1 MGAWGD
7 AATVTPE
14 LNHTMMIA
22 GDLGESLVQA
32 AAGYESVADMLLA
45 ELTAMGLNTS
55 TTAAVA
61 WQGPAGEMYELT
73 AAQFCAICATV
84 SAWVRIGQT
93 QAAEVAAAHAAAV
106 EMMIPAEACVTNRVT
121 QGGLVS
127 TNWFGQNFPGIYAL
141 DHQYYGHFW
150 VTNALARTQYGQTA
164 WTALA
169 AISEPAPFT
178 AMAPDPAAPAEGV
191 AESAGQNVMQVST
204 QSMTQTAETSGN
216 LASGG
221 GSGGGMSSFAG
232 QAVGMFS
239 QAGSMLGQAPQAL
252 QQFPS
257 MLGQAPSMFSGLL
270 GPLMSGANGASPVGA
285 LGGEAAGALA
295 GPAAGG
301 GLAGGGGLLST
312 PTSVATSLVRPANS
326 FSPPNAPTL
335 PAGWQGEAGSGQD
348 GAARPAGMGGGGL
361 YGAPQGMGRDGHG
374 SQSSEKS
381 SKPMQVTARSAAD
394 RGERQRVS

>member
-1 MGAWGD
+1 MSPFGD
-7 AATVTPE
+7 AAAVTPE
-14 LNHTMMIA
+14 INHTMMVA

-55 TTAAVA
+55 TTAEVA

-106 EMMIPAEACVTNRVT
+106 EMMIPAEACVANRVA
-121 QGGLVS
+121 QGGLVA
-127 TNWFGQNFPGIYAL
+127 TNAFGQNFPGIYAL

-150 VTNALARTQYGQTA
+150 VNNAVARTGYGQTA

-169 AISEPAPFT
+169 AISAPAPFT
-178 AMAPDPAAPAEGV
+178 SMAPDPAGPAAGV
-191 AESAGQNVMQVST
+191 AEGAGQNVMQVST
-204 QSMTQTAETSGN
+204 QAMTQTAGTSGN
-216 LASGG
+216 LMSG

-232 QAVGMFS
+232 QAVGMFG
-239 QAGSMLGQAPQAL
+239 QAGSMLGQAPSAL
-252 QQFPS
+252 GQFPS

-270 GPLMSGANGASPVGA
+270 GPLMSGANGAGPAGA
-285 LGGEAAGALA
+285 LGTEVAGAL

-301 GLAGGGGLLST
+301 GLAGGGGMLSA
-312 PTSVATSLVRPANS
+312 PASVASSLVRPANS

-335 PAGWQGEAGSGQD
+335 PAGWQGDAGSGQD
-348 GAARPAGMGGGGL
+348 SQNRPAGMGGGGL
-361 YGAPQGMGRDGHG
+361 YGAPQAAGRDGQG
-374 SQSSEKS
+374 SQGSEKS
-381 SKPMQVTARSAAD
+381 SRPMQVTARSGAG

>member
-7 AATVTPE
+7 AAAVTPE
-14 LNHTMMIA
+14 LNHTMMVA
-22 GDLGESLVQA
+22 GDLGASLVQA

-55 TTAAVA
+55 TTAEVA

-106 EMMIPAEACVTNRVT
+106 EMMIPAEACVANRVA

-150 VTNALARTQYGQTA
+150 VNNAVARTNYGQVA
-164 WTALA
+164 WTALG

-178 AMAPDPAAPAEGV
+178 AMAPDPAAPAAGV
-191 AESAGQNVMQVST
+191 AEDAGQNVMQVST
-204 QSMTQTAETSGN
+204 QAMTQTAGTSGD
-216 LASGG
+216 LMSGG
-221 GSGGGMSSFAG
+221 GGAGGMSSFAG
-232 QAVGMFS
+232 QAGSLFS
-239 QAGSMLGQAPQAL
+239 EAGSMFSEAPSAL

-270 GPLMSGANGASPVGA
+270 GPLMSGSNGAIPAGSIGTETVSALTGSGA
-285 LGGEAAGALA
+285 GVAG
-295 GPAAGG
+295 
-301 GLAGGGGLLST
+301 GGGGLLTT
-312 PTSVATSLVRPANS
+312 PTSVASSLVRPANS

-335 PAGWQGEAGSGQD
+335 PAGWQGESGSGQD
-348 GAARPAGMGGGGL
+348 SQTRPAGMGGGGL
-361 YGAPQGMGRDGHG
+361 YGAPQAMGRDGQG
-374 SQSSEKS
+374 SQGTEKTS
-381 SKPMQVTARSAAD
+381 RPMQVTARSGAD